1 MCRFI
6 MKKLFLLS
14 LCVALST
21 TACKHME
28 CCKTGF
34 AVNPDKV
41 YVGFTSSVPPVSSVA
56 KAAVVSSYKWT
67 AHYNRNLITLSQD
80 TGEGGVTFVA
90 VGYTAAFMENFDK
103 TAFPYNAAAGG
114 YLIDRVE
121 FVSDVMDREYLEVYY
136 KTGILMVQKT
146 LLGGGG
152 ILFFDHAGINRKDIV
167 SLSFSDVLPTGA
179 EGVDLF
185 DVSLAGDKSVMA
197 KVEDHSG
204 DLTVIIGA
212 DGGVKANPNS
222 QALLSQLVKIN
233 HLDISHLDVSGI
245 TDMTEMFLITTLPA
259 GFSLPANFGSE
270 ASSMEGMLSFA
281 DLSELTALPEGFG
294 SAAINMKDMFKY
306 SRLPNN
312 GTFTLLAGFGEKAN
326 DISGLFHTSTFQGDI
341 YWAKTSLNPVT
352 KLDVFMSTVWDGY
365 KLHVATPEMKTA
377 IDASEANVVVP

>member
-1 MCRFI
+1 

-21 TACKHME
+21 TACKRIE
-28 CCKTGF
+28 CCKVGF
-34 AVNPDKV
+34 TVSPNKV

-56 KAAVVSSYKWT
+56 KAAVASSYNWT

-80 TGEGGVTFVA
+80 AGEGGVSFVS
-90 VGYTAAFMENFDK
+90 VGYTADFMENFDK
-103 TAFPYNAAAGG
+103 AAFPYIAAAGG
-114 YLIDRVE
+114 YLIDRVA
-121 FVSDVMDREYLEVYY
+121 FVSSMGREYLEVYY

-146 LLGGGG
+146 FWDGGGV
-152 ILFFDHAGINRKDIV
+152 LFFDHAGINRKDIV

-212 DGGVKANPNS
+212 EGGVRANSNS
-222 QALLSQLVKIN
+222 QALLSQLTKIN
-233 HLDISHLDVSGI
+233 YLDIRHLDIYGI
-245 TDMTEMFLITTLPA
+245 SDMTEMFLLTTLPA
-259 GFSLPANFGSE
+259 GFSLPANFGRE
-270 ASSMEGMLSFA
+270 ASSMKGMFSFGN
-281 DLSELTALPEGFG
+281 LSELPALPEGFG
-294 SAAINMKDMFKY
+294 SAATNMTDMF
-306 SRLPNN
+306 RNTLLPNN
-312 GTFTLLAGFGEKAN
+312 GSFALPAGFGEKAN
-326 DISGLFHTSTFQGDI
+326 DISGLFRTSTFQGDI

-352 KLDVFMSTVWDGY
+352 KLDVFMFTAWNGY